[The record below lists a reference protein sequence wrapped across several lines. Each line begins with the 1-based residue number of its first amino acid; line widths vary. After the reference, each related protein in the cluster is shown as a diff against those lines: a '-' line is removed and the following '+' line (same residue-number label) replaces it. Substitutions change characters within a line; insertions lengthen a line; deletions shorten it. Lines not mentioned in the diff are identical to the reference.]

1 MSLEAPPAP
10 ARRTAAAALRD
21 DWPHTKRL
29 MPWLIAVFVGM
40 VFLIPINGIDL
51 KVHLPFDSKIDR
63 FALAG
68 MVGLLIVKALLP
80 NGESPRPRRRPTF
93 VMVAT
98 LGFGAVALLSILPN
112 ADTIYRLGELTFD
125 EKALSQLLAYIA
137 FFLIV
142 ATQVRRS
149 EIHAFGKLILGLALL
164 TALGTLWESRTGYNV
179 FYDLSS
185 TLFSPIAHV
194 AGSPTNI
201 SPTVTEGRKTIVGPT
216 EHGLALAS
224 MLTIALP
231 FAVIRMSRLKTKRRQ
246 FTGLLC
252 IGLLLAASL
261 STGRKTA
268 IIAPIAAFV
277 VLVAYNP
284 RWLRFSPLALIALIP
299 AIHFAAPGALGTFDI
314 LANSQNSSSTQQRV
328 SDYSGVA
335 PDLLTHPVLGRGYGS
350 WNTQNTRWY
359 RILDNEYLG
368 EALQVGFLGLAAY
381 LLMVLGPLVSAHGV
395 IRRSADRA
403 PDIVAAAA
411 GCAAFA
417 VVCGTFDAMS
427 FPQAPYTFFF
437 SAGLVAAAAAQPL
450 AARSGRF
457 SRRSRKGTSAEREA
471 VQSGVVAGP

>member
-1 MSLEAPPAP
+1 MSLDAPLASG
-10 ARRTAAAALRD
+10 RRKSAAALRD

-40 VFLIPINGIDL
+40 VFLIPINGIEL

-63 FALAG
+63 FALAA
-68 MVGLLIVKALLP
+68 MIGLLIVKALLP
-80 NGESPRPRRRPTF
+80 NVEGLRVRRRPTF
-93 VMVAT
+93 VMLAA

-149 EIHAFGKLILGLALL
+149 EIPAFGKLILGLALL

-179 FYDLSS
+179 FYDLSG

-194 AGSPTNI
+194 ALSPTNI
-201 SPTVTEGRKTIVGPT
+201 NPTVTEGRKTIVGPT

-231 FAVIRMSRLKTKRRQ
+231 FAVIRMGKLKTRRRQ
-246 FTGLLC
+246 FVGLLC

-268 IIAPIAAFV
+268 IVAPIAAFA

-284 RWLRFSPLALIALIP
+284 RWLRWSPLALIALIP

-335 PDLLTHPVLGRGYGS
+335 PDLLTHPLLGRGYGS
-350 WNTQNTRWY
+350 WDTGNTRWY

-368 EALQVGFLGLAAY
+368 EALQVGFVGLAAY

-417 VVCGTFDAMS
+417 VVSATFDAMS

-437 SAGLVAAAAAQPL
+437 AAGLVAAAAAQPL
-450 AARSGRF
+450 AARSPGLWRG
-457 SRRSRKGTSAEREA
+457 SRNKTPAELQMA
-471 VQSGVVAGP
+471 QTGAPTGS